1 MIDLMM
7 DKQLLTYFLHGLER
21 IVWYSKAE
29 SVFLIETLSQHLKI
43 HSQIADVK
51 PVKLFLV

>member
-7 DKQLLTYFLHGLER
+7 DKQLLTYFLHDLER

-43 HSQIADVK
+43 HSQNADVK